1 MILTELANKYH
12 ILHIIY
18 SLILIF
24 GLNQLGTF
32 IFKIKPIS
40 NVIGQISDIKYQKI
54 FISVNFILLIFFPLI
69 LLSQNI
75 NYLPF
80 LSLGIFFLGIFNILR
95 NLQKKINFKK
105 LDLKKKNGMKF

>member
-32 IFKIKPIS
+32 IFKIEPIS

-54 FISVNFILLIFFPLI
+54 FISVNFVFVSPKIFTFIIKLYLL
-69 LLSQNI
+69 
-75 NYLPF
+75 YLT
-80 LSLGIFFLGIFNILR
+80 
-95 NLQKKINFKK
+95 
-105 LDLKKKNGMKF
+105 